1 MIRGCR
7 AVKTKSA
14 MKDSFLVLRC
24 VFDLKSRID
33 SAMLKAFTVSIVLT
47 QPS

>member
-24 VFDLKSRID
+24 VFDLKSRIGG
-33 SAMLKAFTVSIVLT
+33 ATLKPLTVSIVLT